1 MAMNSQCYP
10 SPGPADNLSF
20 LWSGQPF
27 PSDRMA
33 QRMHLSSPERQPHQ
47 GKEASCTCAGTVTRL
62 WEAFRAKTAMRAL
75 LSTNRDSPTPR
86 PHAQSSTPPATPR
99 DETCGLAGSPSGRTS
114 GRCQSSSV
122 EDTQEAPPQS
132 FQPCPPWS
140 MSLFHSP
147 LPGPRSACAPLS
159 ISEGR
164 DPEVCL
170 DIKLQK
176 GDWLESN

>member
-1 MAMNSQCYP
+1 MNSQCYP

-33 QRMHLSSPERQPHQ
+33 QRMHLSPPERQPQQ

-62 WEAFRAKTAMRAL
+62 WEAFRAKTAVRAL
-75 LSTNRDSPTPR
+75 LSTNKDSPTPR

-99 DETCGLAGSPSGRTS
+99 DEACGLAGSHLAGPTGDINLVLWRTP
-114 GRCQSSSV
+114 RKPLLRASSPILLGACHSS
-122 EDTQEAPPQS
+122 TL
-132 FQPCPPWS
+132 C
-140 MSLFHSP
+140 SLALRQHV
-147 LPGPRSACAPLS
+147 PLS
-159 ISEGR
+159 ASLEGR
-164 DPEVCL
+164 DPEACI

-176 GDWLESN
+176 GD